1 MDGNLGVEM
10 SGGHDAGARRGRRA
24 ALVAFLALPGAAAA
38 QEVLSPAQR
47 DAVTTILRDALRRD
61 PSILRDALAALEERE
76 AAERDSTQ
84 RRVLV
89 AEADALFRDP
99 ADPFKGNP
107 RGDVTLVEFFDVR
120 CGFCRAFHPTVAE
133 LLRRDRG
140 VRVVLKDIPI
150 LGPNSV
156 LAARALL
163 AAQRQD
169 RYEALYDALL
179 RLRTDTPEPVIQAE
193 GRRVGLD
200 WGRLRRDMDDAAITR
215 RIEANLAL
223 ARRLGITG
231 TPTTVVG
238 DAVIVGAVDLAELE
252 RLVRA
257 ARDRN

>member
-1 MDGNLGVEM
+1 MTGDDE
-10 SGGHDAGARRGRRA
+10 AGALGRRA
-24 ALVAFLALPGAAAA
+24 ALAAFLAPPAGAAAEEA
-38 QEVLSPAQR
+38 FSPAQR
-47 DAVTTILRDALRRD
+47 DAVTAILRDALRRD
-61 PSILRDALAALEERE
+61 PSILRDALAALEESE
-76 AAERDSTQ
+76 AAEREAAQ
-84 RRVLV
+84 RRALA

-120 CGFCRAFHPTVAE
+120 CGYCRAFHPTVAE

-163 AAQRQD
+163 AAQRQN

-193 GRRVGLD
+193 ARRVGLD
-200 WGRLRRDMDDAAITR
+200 WERLRRDMDDPAVAR

-238 DAVIVGAVDLAELE
+238 DAIVVGAVGIAELE

-257 ARDRN
+257 ARSRG